1 MKYCLGT
8 VQFGTNYGVQGA
20 KQPDIDAVYEMLN
33 YAVAHGIDN
42 YDTASA
48 YGNAEEVLGGFVR
61 NNPKKANKMRFTSKL
76 NSQAFDDVDPKRW
89 EDVALRNAEASMKTI
104 GIDKFY
110 AYLFHNATY
119 INDERAVKALCSV
132 KREGLSEHI
141 GASIYSPEE
150 ATKALM
156 YNEIDVIQV
165 PYNVFDRRLDKCRF
179 FDEAHRKGVKVY
191 ARSTL
196 LQGLAVMESESL
208 PSKMLFARRYVEQ
221 FHSICNDYN
230 IKPLNAAIGYVAQKK
245 SIGYIVFGVDNFEQ
259 LQEYIKLQDIYLPDD
274 IIDRIDNTFVEV
286 EERLINPS
294 MW

>member
-48 YGNAEEVLGGFVR
+48 YGIAEEVLGGFIR
-61 NNPKKANKMRFTSKL
+61 DNPKQADKMRFISKL
-76 NSQAFDDVDPKRW
+76 NPRAFEGVDPVQW
-89 EDVALRNAEASMKTI
+89 EDVPLHNAEASLRKI

-119 INDERAVKALCSV
+119 INDERAVKALCAV
-132 KREGLSEHI
+132 KREGLAEHI

-150 ATKALM
+150 AMKALE
-156 YNEIDVIQV
+156 YDEIDVMQV
-165 PYNVFDRRLDKCRF
+165 PYNVFDRRLDKCGF
-179 FDEAHRKGVKVY
+179 LDEATRRGVKVY
-191 ARSTL
+191 ARSSL
-196 LQGLAVMESESL
+196 LQGLAVMEPDSL
-208 PSKMLFARRYVEQ
+208 LGKMSFARGYVKQ
-221 FHSICNDYN
+221 LHSICSDYN
-230 IKPLNAAIGYVAQKK
+230 IPPLNAAIGYVAEKHD
-245 SIGYIVFGVDNFEQ
+245 IDYIVFGVDNLKQ
-259 LQEYIKLQDIYLPDD
+259 LQEYIGLQDTHLPDD
-274 IIDRIDNTFVEV
+274 MIGRIGTTFSEV
-286 EERLINPS
+286 EERLVNPS